1 MTSTA
6 QNGAAGPVDH
16 SLPAGSSLSG
26 GPGPN
31 GEPGLSVISFGSP
44 ASTPAVGVQPGS
56 APEVVSDS
64 PARSS
69 AQPEGTPQ
77 TAQDEVLAAWRNVS
91 AQGERVNGA
100 TLSSLPSGTEMRV
113 QMHTDAFGPLEIRA
127 TLEAG
132 KIGAAIG
139 VDSAEAHHTL
149 LSQVSAL
156 QQSLADRHVQLDQV
170 TVVRTSGQNFTDLGW
185 SPNQQHDGSAP
196 YSRLAQQARGQDS
209 ESQAAVVPEIEAG
222 QAETQWGRLS
232 VRA

>member
-31 GEPGLSVISFGSP
+31 GAPGLSVISFGSP

-64 PARSS
+64 PAKSS

-77 TAQDEVLAAWRNVS
+77 TAQD
-91 AQGERVNGA
+91 ERVNGA